1 MEMKK
6 KEELSITVYTNKD
19 EILGLVNKLAMEFS
33 VADFKGRVL
42 AAGSAKGGLKSMLWI
57 ADRAGMHLE
66 PYRTNA
72 KTYDGVYRVIQY
84 RQRDAGEK
92 AEDGK
97 DKS

>member
-1 MEMKK
+1 MKK
-6 KEELSITVYTNKD
+6 KEELSIEVYTSKN

-33 VADFKGRVL
+33 VADFKGQVL
-42 AAGSAKGGLKSMLWI
+42 AAGRAKGGLVSMLWI
-57 ADRAGMHLE
+57 AEKADMRLKA
-66 PYRTNA
+66 YRTTV

-84 RQRDAGEK
+84 RQREAEEK